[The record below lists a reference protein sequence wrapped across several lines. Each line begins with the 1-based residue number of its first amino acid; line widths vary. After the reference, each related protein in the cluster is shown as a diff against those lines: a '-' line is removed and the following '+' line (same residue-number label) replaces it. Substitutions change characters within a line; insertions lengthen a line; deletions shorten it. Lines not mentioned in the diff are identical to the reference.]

1 METKCWVLFVLI
13 IFLVLF
19 CVSGQRSFAETKF
32 DLNPNLPVEDSIA
45 VLPSIDSKPNTDAKP
60 MPIVDTKPM
69 PIIDTKPMP
78 IVDAKPTQIM
88 GDKKPI
94 HGRHRK
100 KKWRTTKPPAGF
112 VPSNSMPGSPTQP
125 LYRTSNT
132 HKESLPLSGPLSP
145 PPQVPSTG
153 NFDSSFRPVVFSPS
167 TLTIPPPSVTPFSP
181 VVEGVTQAVH
191 SVEVI
196 RENSF
201 KDRTELW
208 FSDNYDLSSKLIL
221 KNHPKFQKLTHENIF
236 LIVQL

>member
-60 MPIVDTKPM
+60 MPI
-69 PIIDTKPMP
+69 IDTKPMP

-88 GDKKPI
+88 GDKKPS

-100 KKWRTTKPPAGF
+100 KKWRTTRPPAGF
-112 VPSNSMPGSPTQP
+112 VPPNPVPGSPTQP

-132 HKESLPLSGPLSP
+132 LPLSGPLSS

-153 NFDSSFRPVVFSPS
+153 NLDSSFRPVVFSPS

-208 FSDNYDLSSKLIL
+208 FADNYDLSSKLIL
-221 KNHPKFQKLTHENIF
+221 KKPPQNFKN
-236 LIVQL
+236 